1 MEKNR
6 FNQKSV
12 EFADNKKAAS
22 NQIEKATGS
31 IFFWRKQLISLSVK
45 NEYCEGKSV
54 AIIEKAVRNYTKGG
68 QKWDVNIFT
77 KDYCGRFC
85 LVAKYTENLVTLYDL
100 QHGDVITDSKG
111 REVIVS
117 NNNNLAV
124 LKPISM
130 NLKAVF
136 NAFCTVAAKEIK
148 AIEKAEKDSI
158 CAEEKAE
165 KERIKAIEKAE
176 KIRVRKLNE
185 LQKKHEK
192 GLISTLEYINK
203 CNGLK
208 AA

>member
-1 MEKNR
+1 MKTNR

-22 NQIEKATGS
+22 NQIQKATES
-31 IFFWRKQLISLSVK
+31 IFFWRKQLISLSIK

-54 AIIEKAVRNYTKGG
+54 ATIEKAVRNYTKGG

-77 KDYCGRFC
+77 KDCLGRFC
-85 LVAKYTENLVTLYDL
+85 LVAKYTENNVSLNDL
-100 QHGDVITDSKG
+100 QHGDIITDSKG
-111 REVIVS
+111 REIIIS
-117 NNNNLAV
+117 NNDTLAI
-124 LKPISM
+124 LKPIAM

-136 NAFCTVAAKEIK
+136 NAFCAVAAKEIK
-148 AIEKAEKDSI
+148 AIEKAEKDTI

-165 KERIKAIEKAE
+165 KARIKAIEKAE

-192 GLISTLEYINK
+192 GLISTLEYLNK
-203 CNGLK
+203 SKELK
-208 AA
+208 VA